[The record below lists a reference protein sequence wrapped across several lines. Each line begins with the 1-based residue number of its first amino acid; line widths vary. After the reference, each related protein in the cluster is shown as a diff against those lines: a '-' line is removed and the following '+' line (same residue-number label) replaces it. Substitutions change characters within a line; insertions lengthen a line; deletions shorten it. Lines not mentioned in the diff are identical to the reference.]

1 MNSMTDTSGSLVHI
15 HFNLERGDLFPASIQ
30 MVKSRLL
37 IGIGILVLFTAGVV
51 YFFVLI
57 DELGLLL
64 QLSPLFIGLPIM
76 GVAGQILR
84 VHATCRKYFSSLS
97 EPQRRISYMFSS
109 NTDGYDLQYGDSF
122 SHIAWTDVSRV
133 VEQSLFFLIYFNR
146 YDARIIPK
154 RGFQEDS
161 DILRFKSIVR
171 SKLGNKNCSFELD

>member
-1 MNSMTDTSGSLVHI
+1 MNKATETIGSPVHI
-15 HFNLERGDLFPASIQ
+15 HFSLERRDLFPASIR
-30 MVKSRLL
+30 MVKRRLL
-37 IGIGILVLFTAGVV
+37 IGIGILTLFAAGVI

-76 GVAGQILR
+76 GVAGQVLR

-97 EPQRRISYMFSS
+97 ESQRRISYMFSS
-109 NTDGYDLQYGDSF
+109 NADGYDLQYGDSF

-133 VEQSLFFLIYFNR
+133 VEQSVFFLIYFNR

-154 RGFQEDS
+154 RGFHQDS
-161 DILRFKSIVR
+161 DIPRFKSIVR
-171 SKLGNKNCSFELD
+171 SKLGDKGCSFEPD